1 MRIFIDF
8 WKLETENS
16 FLHVFSFLHKL
27 SFENSFYFVPILS
40 CQTSFLVSKIE
51 IFFWKQKIRKKK
63 KNCYQ
68 TYPKFPI
75 WLLSQKKKK
84 KTLNFPLWFR
94 FRLIQLAP
102 LFTKL
107 LECSK
112 SIWESIEKY
121 IFQSRAYSIILF
133 TSVEK
138 ALNVRLFY
146 CFSSYVSE
154 SNWKYAL

>member
-1 MRIFIDF
+1 MH
-8 WKLETENS
+8 LG
-16 FLHVFSFLHKL
+16 
-27 SFENSFYFVPILS
+27 
-40 CQTSFLVSKIE
+40 LVKGA
-51 IFFWKQKIRKKK
+51 
-63 KNCYQ
+63 N
-68 TYPKFPI
+68 TKFPFMVQI
-75 WLLSQKKKK
+75 PSHTIGSIIHQIIGIS
-84 KTLNFPLWFR
+84 N
-94 FRLIQLAP
+94 
-102 LFTKL
+102 
-107 LECSK
+107 